1 MVPRCQKLP
10 QLTASGATAL
20 SLPYPV
26 PALPCPC
33 PTLSLPYP
41 VPALPCPC
49 PTLSLPYPVPALS
62 LPYPAPALPCPC
74 PTLSLPYPVPAL
86 PCPCPTLSLP
96 YPAPALTEVI
106 EAVTTAGSDINEDDD
121 ETLDSAVSVLRWMD
135 KKPVHVLT
143 TKMDPRQM
151 VNIISRNNRSNQK
164 LKQEAVQDYIDH
176 MAGVDK
182 SDQLMSYTPFHRKTM
197 KWWKKMFFHLFT
209 LSIIQSSILH
219 EIYHTGRGGKKLPLK
234 QFVVRLGL
242 AMNDRYQAG
251 VAAAAAA
258 AAGQAAANP
267 PVPAVAPPA
276 PVPAAAPP
284 PPVPAAAPP
293 APVPAAAPPAP
304 VPAAAPPPPVP
315 AAAPP
320 APVPAAAPPP
330 PVPAAAPPPPVP
342 AAAPP
347 PPVPAAAPPPPVP
360 AAVGQTRLVG
370 CGHYSTPI
378 GQVESGT
385 GRKKFRA
392 CHVCSSRAKRHVGAK
407 VRKTANVCAKCGVPL
422 CDKIIQPQGNGDITC
437 FRLYHTVKNYTDY

>member
-1 MVPRCQKLP
+1 M
-10 QLTASGATAL
+10 SGDENSDSGESDSDSTGSVVDENVTLDDLLRA
-20 SLPYPV
+20 P
-26 PALPCPC
+26 PA
-33 PTLSLPYP
+33 
-41 VPALPCPC
+41 VVDDVDIA
-49 PTLSLPYPVPALS
+49 
-62 LPYPAPALPCPC
+62 
-74 PTLSLPYPVPAL
+74 
-86 PCPCPTLSLP
+86 
-96 YPAPALTEVI
+96 ED
-106 EAVTTAGSDINEDDD
+106 VTTEQFVEFLMTDWHDDFPATHRD
-121 ETLDSAVSVLRWMD
+121 EESVSVLRWMD

-143 TKMDPRQM
+143 TKMDPRRM
-151 VNIISRNNRSNQK
+151 VNIISRNKRNNQK

-258 AAGQAAANP
+258 AAAAGQAAANP

-284 PPVPAAAPP
+284 PPVP
-293 APVPAAAPPAP
+293 V
-304 VPAAAPPPPVP
+304 
-315 AAAPP
+315 
-320 APVPAAAPPP
+320 
-330 PVPAAAPPPPVP
+330 
-342 AAAPP
+342 
-347 PPVPAAAPPPPVP
+347 AAPPPPVP

-385 GRKKFRA
+385 GTKKFRA

-422 CDKIIQPQGNGDITC
+422 CDKIIQPQGNGDIT
-437 FRLYHTVKNYTDY
+437 

>member
-1 MVPRCQKLP
+1 M
-10 QLTASGATAL
+10 
-20 SLPYPV
+20 
-26 PALPCPC
+26 
-33 PTLSLPYP
+33 
-41 VPALPCPC
+41 
-49 PTLSLPYPVPALS
+49 
-62 LPYPAPALPCPC
+62 
-74 PTLSLPYPVPAL
+74 
-86 PCPCPTLSLP
+86 
-96 YPAPALTEVI
+96 
-106 EAVTTAGSDINEDDD
+106 
-121 ETLDSAVSVLRWMD
+121 DSR
-135 KKPVHVLT
+135 
-143 TKMDPRQM
+143 RM
-151 VNIISRNNRSNQK
+151 VNIISRNKRNNQK
-164 LKQEAVQDYIDH
+164 LKQEAVQDCIDH

-258 AAGQAAANP
+258 AAAAGQDAANP
-267 PVPAVAPPA
+267 PVSAVTPPT

-284 PPVPAAAPP
+284 PPVP
-293 APVPAAAPPAP
+293 V
-304 VPAAAPPPPVP
+304 
-315 AAAPP
+315 
-320 APVPAAAPPP
+320 
-330 PVPAAAPPPPVP
+330 
-342 AAAPP
+342 
-347 PPVPAAAPPPPVP
+347 AAPPPPVP

-392 CHVCSSRAKRHVGAK
+392 CHVCSSRTKRHVGAK

>member
-1 MVPRCQKLP
+1 
-10 QLTASGATAL
+10 
-20 SLPYPV
+20 
-26 PALPCPC
+26 
-33 PTLSLPYP
+33 
-41 VPALPCPC
+41 
-49 PTLSLPYPVPALS
+49 
-62 LPYPAPALPCPC
+62 
-74 PTLSLPYPVPAL
+74 
-86 PCPCPTLSLP
+86 
-96 YPAPALTEVI
+96 
-106 EAVTTAGSDINEDDD
+106 
-121 ETLDSAVSVLRWMD
+121 
-135 KKPVHVLT
+135 
-143 TKMDPRQM
+143 MDPRRM
-151 VNIISRNNRSNQK
+151 VNIISRNKRNNQK

-258 AAGQAAANP
+258 AAAAGQAAANP
-267 PVPAVAPPA
+267 PVPAV
-276 PVPAAAPP
+276 
-284 PPVPAAAPP
+284 
-293 APVPAAAPPAP
+293 
-304 VPAAAPPPPVP
+304 
-315 AAAPP
+315 APP

-360 AAVGQTRLVG
+360 AAAPPPPVPAAAPPPPVPAAAPPPPVPAAAPPPPVPVAAPPPPVPVAAPPPPPVPVAAPPPPVPVAAPPPPVPAAVGQARLVG
-370 CGHYSTPI
+370 CGHYSTLI

-422 CDKIIQPQGNGDITC
+422 CDKIIQPQGTC